1 MLTPTDGSEYDY
13 QRRSVRLQ
21 TTVIDELQRMVCY
34 NQVIYDDVRVE
45 ETEYVGL
52 SLQVLSNSPRTN
64 VAVPYH
70 YSAIQIIDNDSKLC
84 CYLCFRV

>member
-13 QRRSVRLQ
+13 QQRSVRLQ
-21 TTVIDELQRMVCY
+21 TTVIDELHRMVCY

-70 YSAIQIIDNDSKLC
+70 YSAIRIIDNDSKLC
-84 CYLCFRV
+84 CYLYFRV